1 MNKNRSEKRREIEKI
16 WKRKKTE
23 NKLKS
28 KGIMKDPKKKKRNR
42 SNVTKNNEDRKR
54 KY

>member
-28 KGIMKDPKKKKRNR
+28 KGIMKDPKKKRNR
-42 SNVTKNNEDRKR
+42 SNVSKNNEDRKR